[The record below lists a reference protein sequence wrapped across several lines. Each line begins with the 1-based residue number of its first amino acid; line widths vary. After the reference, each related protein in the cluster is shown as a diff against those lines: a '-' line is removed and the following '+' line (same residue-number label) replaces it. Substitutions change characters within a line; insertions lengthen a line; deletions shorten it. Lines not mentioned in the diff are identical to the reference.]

1 MSNLKIFRELVAKTM
16 CLVLLLAGVSLPAGQ
31 AYAQSG
37 TALEEITVV
46 ARRIAENL
54 QDVPVS
60 VTVMARTTLTIS
72 VCLRLIRH
80 WR

>member
-46 ARRIAENL
+46 GSPYR
-54 QDVPVS
+54 
-60 VTVMARTTLTIS
+60 
-72 VCLRLIRH
+72 
-80 WR
+80 